1 MSFDR
6 TVIPAE
12 FRTPGAAEWLQ
23 SDTTRDAQ
31 QHYHGIR
38 FLTRI
43 LDTAFEIPG
52 LGWKIGLDPV
62 IGLIPGVGDAVT
74 TVISLY
80 IVTTAM
86 KLGAPRIVVARMLVN
101 VMIDALFGAL
111 PVVGDVFDV
120 WFKANARN
128 LALYERSLIGG
139 PAGRRPS
146 HWTDWLI
153 VGAAALGIGL
163 VVAGAAWLSYL
174 LVTSIGAALRP
185 A

>member
-1 MSFDR
+1 MSLNR
-6 TVIPAE
+6 TAIPAE
-12 FRTPGAAEWLQ
+12 FRTPGAADWVQ
-23 SDTTRDAQ
+23 SDPTREAQ
-31 QHYHGIR
+31 QHYQGIR
-38 FLTRI
+38 FLTRL

-101 VMIDALFGAL
+101 VMIDALLGAL
-111 PVVGDVFDV
+111 PIVGDVFDV

-128 LALYERSLIGG
+128 LALFERSLIGG
-139 PAGRRPS
+139 PAGRRAS

-153 VGAAALGIGL
+153 VALAVLAIGL

-174 LVTSIGAALRP
+174 LVTSIGAALRS